1 MNIVGSRRGK
11 TELRQEPPIKRK
23 RDEDEW
29 KLHALLRERICA
41 HAVRV
46 FAGRNDVCANQD
58 TQLPPKCGK
67 REPRGFRKGGET
79 DSALFRDS
87 AENPDTAMMPKCI
100 QRCEDGIHLG
110 VGMPFG
116 KEFGKRKLQAGDWRA
131 LQTDG
136 RTYRIASRA
145 FHGKKESDC
154 LGRGRFSRTP

>member
-11 TELRQEPPIKRK
+11 TELRQEPPIKCE

-41 HAVRV
+41 HTVAVLAW
-46 FAGRNDVCANQD
+46 FYYIGSNQD
-58 TQLPPKCGK
+58 AQLPPKRGK

-136 RTYRIASRA
+136 RTHRIASRA
-145 FHGKKESDC
+145 FHGKKTYFGK
-154 LGRGRFSRTP
+154 LLQILARQ